1 MEFFRII
8 DKQVTQEIIQDK
20 VTPSN
25 LESFTE
31 TMFLIEDKGAYFN
44 GATLWG
50 EFKMSYD
57 KINGGVRFTLLDC
70 PNALAWTIT
79 TGYPPER
86 NKIVLH
92 CTINRT
98 QKPEP
103 FIEEIKEFLDE
114 WEVGLHTI
122 FKMSF

>member
-8 DKQVTQEIIQDK
+8 DRQITQEIIQEK
-20 VTPSN
+20 ISPFS

-31 TMFLIEDKGAYFN
+31 TMFLIEEKKDYFE

-50 EFKMSYD
+50 QFKISYD

-70 PNALAWTIT
+70 PNAFSWTIT

-92 CTINRT
+92 STINRT
-98 QKPEP
+98 QKEAK
-103 FIEEIKEFLDE
+103 FIDEIKDFLDE
-114 WEVGLHTI
+114 WETGLQANL
-122 FKMSF
+122 